1 MTKVIEMK
9 LVDLVV
15 EMKNKLEKIEN
26 KVEVGFERQG
36 NVDKSDKVAE
46 MLLKFGV
53 VVIIVVGVVVILA
66 SK

>member
-26 KVEVGFERQG
+26 KVEVGFERQE

-53 VVIIVVGVVVILA
+53 VVITVVGVVVILA